1 MGLFDKERAQRAYD
15 KESIGNINEMMSGV
29 EITEYKELKTYD
41 KSVVSAL
48 KRTNYLLGELLK
60 NQENG

>member
-48 KRTNYLLGELLK
+48 KRTNSLCK
-60 NQENG
+60 R

>member
-1 MGLFDKERAQRAYD
+1 MGLFDKERALRAYD
-15 KESIGNINEMMSGV
+15 KEPTGNLNELMAGV
-29 EITEYKELKTYD
+29 EVTNYNELKTYD